1 MIQVP
6 PLLQNATPDRLPDLA
21 LNGRLLEQIMQ
32 QSGGDNTL
40 GQTSLT
46 VCPPELASIPRV
58 DSSGHENLPDD
69 HETLKYHLLGPS
81 LTKAGQDKVDQQKV
95 IESLVR

>member
-1 MIQVP
+1 MK
-6 PLLQNATPDRLPDLA
+6 
-21 LNGRLLEQIMQ
+21 
-32 QSGGDNTL
+32 QSRDDSTHVGTGSEN

-46 VCPPELASIPRV
+46 ARPPELASFPRV
-58 DSSGHENLPDD
+58 DSSGHENPTSD

-95 IESLVR
+95 IES